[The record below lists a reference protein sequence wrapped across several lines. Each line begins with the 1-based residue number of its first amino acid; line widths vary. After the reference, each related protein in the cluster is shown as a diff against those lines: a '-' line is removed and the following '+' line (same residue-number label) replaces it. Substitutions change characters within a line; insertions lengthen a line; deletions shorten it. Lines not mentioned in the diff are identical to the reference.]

1 MTEATAATPSQTV
14 VAIAQFAPGT
24 DKKANLE
31 SLRSLASD
39 AAARGAKVVVAPE
52 YSMFTAPKTD
62 ERLIESAEDL
72 DGEFGSAL
80 ASVAA
85 EFGIF
90 LVAGMNERIDDVSR
104 ISNTLVAMD
113 PNGELVATYRKLHLY
128 DAFGYQ
134 ESAVIRAG
142 EITEP
147 QTFGCDGLTFGLP
160 DLLRPALPGSHPAHR
175 RRRRRHL
182 APARPVGAGAAQGR
196 PLDHS
201 RARPGHREHDVHR
214 SGRSE
219 RARRRGC
226 QHDRRPDG
234 RRDVFTWRAGRGRH
248 RTRFGCSHRRGTR
261 EESRSR
267 AAEVHSLVA
276 VTCSE

>member
-1 MTEATAATPSQTV
+1 MTAATTATPSQTV

-80 ASVAA
+80 AAVAA

-104 ISNTLVAMD
+104 ISNTLVAVD

-142 EITEP
+142 DITEP
-147 QTFGCDGLTFGLP
+147 QTFGCDGLTFGLQTCY
-160 DLLRPALPGSHPAHR
+160 DLRFPEVTRRIVDVGADVLLLPAQWVPGPLKEDHWTTLVR
-175 RRRRRHL
+175 
-182 APARPVGAGAAQGR
+182 ARAIENTMYIAAADQSARGGAGASMIVDPMGVVMCSLGEQVGVATATVTA
-196 PLDHS
+196 
-201 RARPGHREHDVHR
+201 ARI
-214 SGRSE
+214 
-219 RARRRGC
+219 
-226 QHDRRPDG
+226 
-234 RRDVFTWRAGRGRH
+234 
-248 RTRFGCSHRRGTR
+248 
-261 EESRSR
+261 
-267 AAEVHSLVA
+267 AEVREKNPALALRRFTVS
-276 VTCSE
+276 SR